1 MARGLTLPVLPREGG
16 EEKKMLLLALF
27 SSVSSIL
34 IQSSM
39 GFKESL
45 NDSTFILE
53 NQCRA

>member
-1 MARGLTLPVLPREGG
+1 MAQGLMLPVLPREG
-16 EEKKMLLLALF
+16 KKTFLLALF

-45 NDSTFILE
+45 NDSMFILE
-53 NQCRA
+53 NQCWG